1 MESKILKTVQFF
13 VFICCF
19 VSLLKIDLKADPLF
33 PYSNPDGVIVDY
45 SGYADTDK
53 VHVVSSGFGGYT
65 ANSEYDWLYI
75 SKANISKGVI
85 KGKKKGKATISV
97 KVTVT
102 DNTTKIFKTKVVVD
116 KRLSASSS

>member
-1 MESKILKTVQFF
+1 MRSKILKTVQFF

-19 VSLLKIDLKADPLF
+19 VILQKIDLKADPLF

-53 VHVVSSGFGGYT
+53 VHIVSSGFGGYT

-75 SKANISKGVI
+75 SKDNIH
-85 KGKKKGKATISV
+85 
-97 KVTVT
+97 
-102 DNTTKIFKTKVVVD
+102 FYHF
-116 KRLSASSS
+116 